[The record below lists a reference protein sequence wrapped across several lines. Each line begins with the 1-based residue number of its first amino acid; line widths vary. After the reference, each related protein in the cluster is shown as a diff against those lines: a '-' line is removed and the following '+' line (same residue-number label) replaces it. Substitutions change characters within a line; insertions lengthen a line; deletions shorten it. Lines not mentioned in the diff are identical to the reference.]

1 MSDYSARTYS
11 IDKIPADIK
20 QKIKQ
25 KIELDTY
32 NFEYCTVFDSLEDY
46 AIYEVDE
53 GWYSGCVDLNVDYHG
68 APNLS
73 YYIDYQA
80 LGTALLQTWDE
91 SCHYVLSDG
100 RVLYFG

>member
-1 MSDYSARTYS
+1 MSDYSARTYT
-11 IDKIPADIK
+11 IDEIPANIK
-20 QKIKQ
+20 QKID
-25 KIELDTY
+25 IDTDK
-32 NFEYCTVFDSLEDY
+32 FDSCTVFDSLEDF
-46 AIYEVDE
+46 AIYEVED
-53 GWYSGCVDLNVDYHG
+53 GWYSTLELNHDYRG

-80 LGTALLQTWDE
+80 LGTALSQTWDE

>member
-1 MSDYSARTYS
+1 MSDYSARTYI
-11 IDKIPADIK
+11 IDKIPAD
-20 QKIKQ
+20 IKQ

-32 NFEYCTVFDSLEDY
+32 NFEYCSVFDSFEDY
-46 AIYEVDE
+46 AIYEVDD

-80 LGTALLQTWDE
+80 LGTALSQTWDE
-91 SCHYVLSDG
+91 SRCAVLSDG
-100 RVLYFG
+100 RVVALS